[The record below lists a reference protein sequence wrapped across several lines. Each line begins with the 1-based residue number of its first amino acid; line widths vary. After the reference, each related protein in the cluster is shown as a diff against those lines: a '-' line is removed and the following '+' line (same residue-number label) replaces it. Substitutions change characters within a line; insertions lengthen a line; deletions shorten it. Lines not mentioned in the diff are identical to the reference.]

1 MTTLRIILIFSL
13 FGFLGQSFGL
23 AQTNKATVKPY
34 VPGGVVQDFCLNNLR
49 NGHPVSLYDFIGYK
63 CVVLVFTS
71 PYCSFDEFKKN
82 NIAEAFDKYAG
93 ETVKFISICP
103 VSIEP
108 DSLAS
113 MQAPWHT
120 IVLNDQGLEVCL
132 TYGIKKTPTVCV
144 LENLLG
150 RFVLKY
156 QGNVTHIKNLE
167 INYLMQALEA
177 LTAGEQVD
185 LPYVKPVGCQ
195 IVQE

>member
-1 MTTLRIILIFSL
+1 MTTLRLIFFLGL
-13 FGFLGQSFGL
+13 FGFFGQSFGL
-23 AQTNKATVKPY
+23 AQTNKSAAKPY

-71 PYCSFDEFKKN
+71 PYCSYDDLKNN
-82 NIAEAFDKYAG
+82 NIAEVFDKYAG
-93 ETVKFISICP
+93 KDVKFISICP
-103 VSIEP
+103 VLIEP

-113 MQAPWHT
+113 MQAPWHA
-120 IVLNDQGLEVCL
+120 IALDDQALEVCL

-156 QGNVTHIKNLE
+156 QGNITHVKNLE
-167 INYLMQALEA
+167 INYLMQALA
-177 LTAGEQVD
+177 AIMAGEQVD
-185 LPYVKPVGCQ
+185 LPYVKPIGCQ